1 MFCCEVSCVRDS
13 INLWIQGARAKT
25 LPAAIAP
32 VVVGAA
38 CAQLESSTQN
48 NWLNAVFALAVSL
61 ALQVAVNYANDYS
74 DGIRGTDKNRVGPLR
89 LVGSGAKKPADV
101 KKATFLAFGV
111 AAVFGFVLAATTT
124 WWLLLVGVFCF
135 LAGWFYTGGKHPYGY
150 LGFGEVFV
158 FIFFGVVATMGTT
171 FVINEQL
178 TLVSFL
184 ASVVVGCLACALLAV
199 NNLRDIAGDQIS
211 NKKTLAV
218 RIGESGAR
226 KFYIS
231 LFIVAGFAVIL
242 IALSYSAA
250 LIAMLGLAVAVKP
263 IKRVYA
269 GATGTD
275 LIDVLVMTGRVQ
287 ILVAISL
294 SVGLLIS

>member
-1 MFCCEVSCVRDS
+1 MRDS
-13 INLWIQGARAKT
+13 INLWIQGARPKT

-124 WWLLLVGVFCF
+124 WWLLLIGVFCF

-150 LGFGEVFV
+150 LGFGEFFV

-269 GATGTD
+269 GANGAD

-287 ILVAISL
+287 IFVAISL

>member
-1 MFCCEVSCVRDS
+1 VRDS
-13 INLWIQGARAKT
+13 INLWIQGARPKT

-111 AAVFGFVLAATTT
+111 AAVFGFVLATTTT

-269 GATGTD
+269 GATGAD

-294 SVGLLIS
+294 SVGLLVS

>member
-1 MFCCEVSCVRDS
+1 MRDS
-13 INLWIQGARAKT
+13 INLWIQGARPKT

-231 LFIVAGFAVIL
+231 LFIAAGFAVIL

-269 GATGTD
+269 GATGAD
-275 LIDVLVMTGRVQ
+275 LIDVLVITGRVQ

>member
-1 MFCCEVSCVRDS
+1 MRDS
-13 INLWIQGARAKT
+13 INLWIQGARPKT

-101 KKATFLAFGV
+101 KTATFLAFGV

-124 WWLLLVGVFCF
+124 WWLLLVGVLCF

-226 KFYIS
+226 KFYIT

-269 GATGTD
+269 GATGAD

>member
-1 MFCCEVSCVRDS
+1 VRDS
-13 INLWIQGARAKT
+13 INLWIQGARPKT

-48 NWLNAVFALAVSL
+48 NWLNAVFALVVSL

-124 WWLLLVGVFCF
+124 WWLLLIGVFCF

-269 GATGTD
+269 GATGAD

>member
-1 MFCCEVSCVRDS
+1 VRDS
-13 INLWIQGARAKT
+13 INLWIQGARPKT

-150 LGFGEVFV
+150 LGFGEFFV

-269 GATGTD
+269 GATGAD

>member
-1 MFCCEVSCVRDS
+1 MRDS
-13 INLWIQGARAKT
+13 INLWIQGARPKT

-48 NWLNAVFALAVSL
+48 SWLNAVFALAVSL

-158 FIFFGVVATMGTT
+158 FVFFGVVATMGTT

-269 GATGTD
+269 GATGAD

>member
-1 MFCCEVSCVRDS
+1 
-13 INLWIQGARAKT
+13 LWIQGARPKT

-32 VVVGAA
+32 VVVGSA
-38 CAQLESSTQN
+38 CAHLENSMQN
-48 NWLNAVFALAVSL
+48 NWLNSVFALIVSL
-61 ALQVAVNYANDYS
+61 ALQVAVNFANDYS
-74 DGIRGTDKNRVGPLR
+74 DGIRGTDKDRVGPLR

-111 AAVFGFVLAATTT
+111 AAVFGFVLAATTS
-124 WWLLLVGVFCF
+124 WWLLLVGVLCF

-171 FVINEQL
+171 FVINRQL

-199 NNLRDIAGDQIS
+199 NNLRDIVGDATS
-211 NKKTLAV
+211 NKRTLAV

-226 KFYIS
+226 KFYIL
-231 LFIVAGFAVIL
+231 LFIVAGCAVVS
-242 IALSYSAA
+242 IALLHPSAM
-250 LIAMLGLAVAVKP
+250 IAMLGLAVAIKP
-263 IKRVYA
+263 IRRVYS
-269 GATGTD
+269 GATGAD
-275 LIDVLVMTGRVQ
+275 LINVLVMTGRVQ
-287 ILVAISL
+287 ILVAIAL
-294 SVGLLIS
+294 SVGLLFS

>member
-1 MFCCEVSCVRDS
+1 MRDS
-13 INLWIQGARAKT
+13 INLWIQGARPKT

-124 WWLLLVGVFCF
+124 WWLLLIGVFCF

-158 FIFFGVVATMGTT
+158 FISFGVVATMGTT

-199 NNLRDIAGDQIS
+199 NNLRDIAGDKIS

-231 LFIVAGFAVIL
+231 LFIAAGFAVIL

-269 GATGTD
+269 GATGAD
-275 LIDVLVMTGRVQ
+275 LIDVLVITGRVQ

>member
-1 MFCCEVSCVRDS
+1 MRDS
-13 INLWIQGARAKT
+13 INLWIQGARPKT

-199 NNLRDIAGDQIS
+199 NNLRDIAGDKIS

-231 LFIVAGFAVIL
+231 LFIAAGFAVIL

-269 GATGTD
+269 GATGAD

>member
-1 MFCCEVSCVRDS
+1 MRDS
-13 INLWIQGARAKT
+13 INLWIQGARPKT

-48 NWLNAVFALAVSL
+48 NWLNAVFALVVSL

-226 KFYIS
+226 KFYIL

-242 IALSYSAA
+242 ISLSYSAA
-250 LIAMLGLAVAVKP
+250 LIAMLGLVAAVKP

-269 GATGTD
+269 GATGAD

>member
-1 MFCCEVSCVRDS
+1 MRDS
-13 INLWIQGARAKT
+13 INLWIQGARPKT

-48 NWLNAVFALAVSL
+48 NWLNAVFALVVSI

-89 LVGSGAKKPADV
+89 LVGSGAKKPSDV
-101 KKATFLAFGV
+101 KKATLLAFGV
-111 AAVFGFVLAATTT
+111 AAVFGFVLATTT
-124 WWLLLVGVFCF
+124 SWWLLLVGVFCF

-171 FVINEQL
+171 FVINKQL

-199 NNLRDIAGDQIS
+199 NNLRDIAGDKIS
-211 NKKTLAV
+211 EKKTLAV

-226 KFYIS
+226 KFYVS

-242 IALSYSAA
+242 ISLSYSAA
-250 LIAMLGLAVAVKP
+250 LIAMLGLAAAVKP

-269 GATGTD
+269 GATGAD

-287 ILVAISL
+287 ILVAFSL

>member
-1 MFCCEVSCVRDS
+1 VRDS
-13 INLWIQGARAKT
+13 INLWIQGARPKT

-150 LGFGEVFV
+150 LGFGEFFV

-269 GATGTD
+269 GATGAD
-275 LIDVLVMTGRVQ
+275 LIDVLVITGRVQ

>member
-1 MFCCEVSCVRDS
+1 MRDS
-13 INLWIQGARAKT
+13 INLWIQGARPKT

-48 NWLNAVFALAVSL
+48 NWLNAVFALVVSL

-250 LIAMLGLAVAVKP
+250 LIAMLGLAVAVQP

-269 GATGTD
+269 GATGAD

>member
-1 MFCCEVSCVRDS
+1 MRDS
-13 INLWIQGARAKT
+13 INLWIQGARPKT

-101 KKATFLAFGV
+101 KNATFLAFGV

-226 KFYIS
+226 KFYIT

-269 GATGTD
+269 GATGAD

>member
-1 MFCCEVSCVRDS
+1 MRDS
-13 INLWIQGARAKT
+13 TNLWIQGARPKT

-32 VVVGAA
+32 VVVGSA
-38 CAQLESSTQN
+38 CAHLENSMQN
-48 NWLNAVFALAVSL
+48 NWLNSVFALIVSL
-61 ALQVAVNYANDYS
+61 ALQVAVNFANDYS
-74 DGIRGTDKNRVGPLR
+74 DGIRGTDKDRVGPLR

-111 AAVFGFVLAATTT
+111 AAVFGFVLAATTS
-124 WWLLLVGVFCF
+124 WWLLLVGVLCF

-171 FVINEQL
+171 FVINQQL

-199 NNLRDIAGDQIS
+199 NNLRDIAGDATS
-211 NKKTLAV
+211 NKRTLAV

-226 KFYIS
+226 KFYIL
-231 LFIVAGFAVIL
+231 LFIVAGCAVVS
-242 IALSYSAA
+242 IALLHPAA
-250 LIAMLGLAVAVKP
+250 MIAMLGLAASIKP
-263 IKRVYA
+263 IRRVYS
-269 GATGTD
+269 GATGAD
-275 LIDVLVMTGRVQ
+275 LINVLVMTGRVQ
-287 ILVAISL
+287 ILVAIAL
-294 SVGLLIS
+294 SVGLLFS

>member
-1 MFCCEVSCVRDS
+1 MRDS
-13 INLWIQGARAKT
+13 INLWIQGARPKT

-124 WWLLLVGVFCF
+124 WWLLLIGVFCF

-158 FIFFGVVATMGTT
+158 FVFFGVVATMGTT

-269 GATGTD
+269 GATGAD
-275 LIDVLVMTGRVQ
+275 LIDVLVITGRVQ

>member
-1 MFCCEVSCVRDS
+1 MRDS
-13 INLWIQGARAKT
+13 INLWIQGARPKT

-48 NWLNAVFALAVSL
+48 NWLNAVFALVVSL

-101 KKATFLAFGV
+101 KKATILAFGV

-124 WWLLLVGVFCF
+124 WWLLLIGVFCF

-250 LIAMLGLAVAVKP
+250 LIAMLGLAMAVKP
-263 IKRVYA
+263 IRRVYA
-269 GATGTD
+269 GATGAD

>member
-1 MFCCEVSCVRDS
+1 MRDS
-13 INLWIQGARAKT
+13 ITLWIQGARPKT

-48 NWLNAVFALAVSL
+48 NWLNAIFALIVSL
-61 ALQVAVNYANDYS
+61 ALQVAVNFANDYS
-74 DGIRGTDKNRVGPLR
+74 DGIRGTDQNRVGPLR

-101 KKATFLAFGV
+101 KRATFLAFGV
-111 AAVFGFVLAATTT
+111 AGVFGFVLAVSTS

-158 FIFFGVVATMGTT
+158 FVFFGVVATMGTT
-171 FVINEQL
+171 FVINGQL
-178 TLVSFL
+178 TFVSFL

-199 NNLRDIAGDQIS
+199 NNLRDIAGDKIS

-231 LFIVAGFAVIL
+231 LFVVAGFAVVL
-242 IALSYSAA
+242 IALLYPAS
-250 LIAMLGLAVAVKP
+250 LIAMVGLAAALKP

-269 GATGTD
+269 GATGAD
-275 LIDVLVMTGRVQ
+275 LINVLVMTGRVQ
-287 ILVAISL
+287 ILVAVSL
-294 SVGLLIS
+294 SFGLLIS

>member
-1 MFCCEVSCVRDS
+1 MRDS
-13 INLWIQGARAKT
+13 INLWIQGARPKT

-38 CAQLESSTQN
+38 CAQLERSTQN
-48 NWLNAVFALAVSL
+48 NWLNAVFALVVSI

-178 TLVSFL
+178 TLLSFL

-226 KFYIS
+226 KFYIL
-231 LFIVAGFAVIL
+231 LFIVAGCAVVS
-242 IALSYSAA
+242 IALLHPAA
-250 LIAMLGLAVAVKP
+250 MIAMLGLAVAIKP
-263 IKRVYA
+263 IRHVYV
-269 GATGTD
+269 GATGAD

>member
-1 MFCCEVSCVRDS
+1 MRDS
-13 INLWIQGARAKT
+13 INLWIQGARPKT

-226 KFYIS
+226 KLFIS
-231 LFIVAGFAVIL
+231 LFIVAGFAVTL

-269 GATGTD
+269 GATGAD
-275 LIDVLVMTGRVQ
+275 LIDVLVLTGRVQ

>member
-1 MFCCEVSCVRDS
+1 VRDS
-13 INLWIQGARAKT
+13 INLWIQGARPKT

-269 GATGTD
+269 GATGAD
-275 LIDVLVMTGRVQ
+275 LIDVLVLTGRVQ

>member
-1 MFCCEVSCVRDS
+1 MRDS
-13 INLWIQGARAKT
+13 INLWIQGARPKT

-48 NWLNAVFALAVSL
+48 NWLNAVFALVVSL

-101 KKATFLAFGV
+101 KTATFLAFGV

-218 RIGESGAR
+218 RIGEPGAR

-242 IALSYSAA
+242 ISLSYSAA
-250 LIAMLGLAVAVKP
+250 LIAMLGLAAAVKP

-269 GATGTD
+269 GATGAD
-275 LIDVLVMTGRVQ
+275 LIDVLVITGRVQ

>member
-1 MFCCEVSCVRDS
+1 MRDS
-13 INLWIQGARAKT
+13 INLWIQGARPKT

-48 NWLNAVFALAVSL
+48 NWLNAVFALVVSL

-184 ASVVVGCLACALLAV
+184 ASVAVGCLACALLAV

-269 GATGTD
+269 GATGAD

>member
-1 MFCCEVSCVRDS
+1 MRDS
-13 INLWIQGARAKT
+13 INLWIQGARPKT

-38 CAQLESSTQN
+38 CAQLESSTLN

-124 WWLLLVGVFCF
+124 WWLLLVGVLCF

-218 RIGESGAR
+218 RIGEPGAR

-269 GATGTD
+269 GATGAD

>member
-1 MFCCEVSCVRDS
+1 MRDS
-13 INLWIQGARAKT
+13 INLWIQGARPKT

-48 NWLNAVFALAVSL
+48 NWLNAVFALVVSL

-124 WWLLLVGVFCF
+124 WWLLLIGVFCF

-184 ASVVVGCLACALLAV
+184 ASVAVGCLACALLAV

-250 LIAMLGLAVAVKP
+250 LIAMLGLAMAVKP
-263 IKRVYA
+263 IRRVYA
-269 GATGTD
+269 GATGAD

>member
-1 MFCCEVSCVRDS
+1 MRDS
-13 INLWIQGARAKT
+13 INLWIQGARPKT

-48 NWLNAVFALAVSL
+48 NWLNAVFALVVSL

-101 KKATFLAFGV
+101 KKATILAFGV

-124 WWLLLVGVFCF
+124 WWLLLIGVFCF

-184 ASVVVGCLACALLAV
+184 ASVAVGCLACALLAV

-263 IKRVYA
+263 IRRVYA
-269 GATGTD
+269 GATGAD

-294 SVGLLIS
+294 SVGLLMS

>member
-1 MFCCEVSCVRDS
+1 MRDS
-13 INLWIQGARAKT
+13 INLWIQGARPKT

-211 NKKTLAV
+211 NKNTLAV

-269 GATGTD
+269 GATGAD

>member
-1 MFCCEVSCVRDS
+1 MRDS
-13 INLWIQGARAKT
+13 INLWIQGARPKT

-135 LAGWFYTGGKHPYGY
+135 LAGWFYTGGNHPYGY

-269 GATGTD
+269 GANGAD

-287 ILVAISL
+287 IFVAISL

>member
-1 MFCCEVSCVRDS
+1 MRDS
-13 INLWIQGARAKT
+13 INLWIQGARPKT

-158 FIFFGVVATMGTT
+158 FVFFGVVATMGTT

-269 GATGTD
+269 GATGAD

>member
-1 MFCCEVSCVRDS
+1 MRDS
-13 INLWIQGARAKT
+13 INLWIQGARPKT

-48 NWLNAVFALAVSL
+48 NWLNAVFALVVSL

-89 LVGSGAKKPADV
+89 LVGSGAKKPSDV

-226 KFYIS
+226 KFYIT

-269 GATGTD
+269 GATGAD

>member
-1 MFCCEVSCVRDS
+1 VRDS
-13 INLWIQGARAKT
+13 INLWIQGARPKT

-48 NWLNAVFALAVSL
+48 NWLNAVFALVVSL

-124 WWLLLVGVFCF
+124 WWLLLIGVFCF

-158 FIFFGVVATMGTT
+158 FVFFGVVATMGTT

-226 KFYIS
+226 KLYIS

-269 GATGTD
+269 GATGAD

>member
-1 MFCCEVSCVRDS
+1 MRDS
-13 INLWIQGARAKT
+13 INLWIQGARPKT

-150 LGFGEVFV
+150 LGFGEFFV

-199 NNLRDIAGDQIS
+199 NNLRDIAGDKIS

-231 LFIVAGFAVIL
+231 LFIAAGFAVIL

-269 GATGTD
+269 GATGAD
-275 LIDVLVMTGRVQ
+275 LIDVLVITGRVQ

>member
-1 MFCCEVSCVRDS
+1 MRDS
-13 INLWIQGARAKT
+13 INLWIQGARPKT

-101 KKATFLAFGV
+101 KAATFLAFGV

-231 LFIVAGFAVIL
+231 LFIAAGFAVIL

-269 GATGTD
+269 GATGAD

>member
-1 MFCCEVSCVRDS
+1 VRDS
-13 INLWIQGARAKT
+13 IDLWIQGARPKT

-269 GATGTD
+269 GATGAD

>member
-1 MFCCEVSCVRDS
+1 MRDS
-13 INLWIQGARAKT
+13 INLWIQGARPKT

-32 VVVGAA
+32 VVVGAT

-48 NWLNAVFALAVSL
+48 SWLNAVFALVVSL

-101 KKATFLAFGV
+101 KRATFLAFGV
-111 AAVFGFVLAATTT
+111 AAVFGFVLATTT
-124 WWLLLVGVFCF
+124 SWWLLLVGVFCF

-171 FVINEQL
+171 FVINKQL
-178 TLVSFL
+178 TLVSFF

-199 NNLRDIAGDQIS
+199 NNLRDIAGDKIS

-242 IALSYSAA
+242 ISLSYSAA
-250 LIAMLGLAVAVKP
+250 LIAMLGLAAAVKP

-269 GATGTD
+269 GATGAD

-294 SVGLLIS
+294 SVGLLVS

>member
-1 MFCCEVSCVRDS
+1 MRDS
-13 INLWIQGARAKT
+13 INLWIQGARPKT

-124 WWLLLVGVFCF
+124 WWLLLIGVFCF

-158 FIFFGVVATMGTT
+158 FVFFGVVATMGTT

-211 NKKTLAV
+211 NKNTLAV

-269 GATGTD
+269 GATGAD
-275 LIDVLVMTGRVQ
+275 LIDVLVITGRVQ

>member
-1 MFCCEVSCVRDS
+1 MRDS
-13 INLWIQGARAKT
+13 INLWIQGARPKT

-48 NWLNAVFALAVSL
+48 NWLNAVFALVVSL

-171 FVINEQL
+171 FVINVQL

-184 ASVVVGCLACALLAV
+184 GSVVVGCVACALLAV

-269 GATGTD
+269 GATGAD